1 LRFNCSIFSKEVY
14 AMSVPC
20 APGILAAARK
30 ALTMSRI
37 KATYPSIVERI
48 FKRYCWMKGLQKSID
63 VDFTRATSVHRYCT
77 VERVREGASG

>member
-1 LRFNCSIFSKEVY
+1 
-14 AMSVPC
+14 MSVPC